1 MKNTLI
7 NKVTAAAVLVM
18 VSIPAFASE
27 FSADV
32 PEPGGIALMGAG
44 IAVIA
49 VSKYYKS
56 RNK

>member
-1 MKNTLI
+1 MIMKNTFI

-18 VSIPAFASE
+18 VSIPAFASDV
-27 FSADV
+27 DV

-44 IAVIA
+44 IAAIA